1 MAKKSKEIRFNS
13 RVVEYAWM
21 SAFFQAPF
29 IAPLGKKL
37 VLFRSR
43 EHYYQA
49 HKTKDKTFRAK
60 IINAKDGATA
70 KYWGSAKSG
79 CPIIEDFDK
88 RRSSI
93 MRQAIRFQYHQNPM
107 LVRWLKDTG
116 KATLIEEA
124 PWDDY
129 FGTGRNGDGKNVHGK
144 LLMEF
149 RDDEKGVGVDI
160 TLYRQAHTSLEDLHF
175 YEEPKDD
182 N

>member
-13 RVVEYAWM
+13 RVVQYAWL

-49 HKTKDKTFRAK
+49 HKTKDKQFRAK
-60 IINAKDGATA
+60 IINAVDGSKA

-79 CPIIEDFDK
+79 CPIVEDFDEK
-88 RRSSI
+88 RASI
-93 MRQAIRFQYHQNPM
+93 MRQAIRYQYHQNPM
-107 LVRWLKDTG
+107 LMRWLKETG

-149 RDDEKGVGVDI
+149 RDGNKGSGI
-160 TLYRQAHTSLEDLHF
+160 EIIRYRQANTELSELYF
-175 YEEPKDD
+175 YEAAKDD
-182 N
+182 